1 MAQIKF
7 VSGVKPGS
15 RITDNSRKR
24 KKLDAGLIEKAFN
37 TRLAASSRGLDLFA
51 VREAM
56 GRMLQSSGGRPA
68 LLGADAHVKI
78 PKITSDWALLE
89 KLANGSNDLKHKPS
103 PAQVAALVLHLA
115 LGRIPQE
122 DLEAATRR
130 EFA

>member
-15 RITDNSRKR
+15 RITDTSRKR
-24 KKLDAGLIEKAFN
+24 KKLDAGLIEKAFD
-37 TRLAASSRGLDLFA
+37 TRPAASSRGLDLFA

-89 KLANGSNDLKHKPS
+89 KLANGSNDLRHKPS
-103 PAQVAALVLHLA
+103 PAQVAAMVLHLA

>member
-15 RITDNSRKR
+15 RITDTSRKR
-24 KKLDAGLIEKAFN
+24 KKLDAGLIEKAIS

-103 PAQVAALVLHLA
+103 PAQVAAMVLHLA

-122 DLEAATRR
+122 DLEAAMRR